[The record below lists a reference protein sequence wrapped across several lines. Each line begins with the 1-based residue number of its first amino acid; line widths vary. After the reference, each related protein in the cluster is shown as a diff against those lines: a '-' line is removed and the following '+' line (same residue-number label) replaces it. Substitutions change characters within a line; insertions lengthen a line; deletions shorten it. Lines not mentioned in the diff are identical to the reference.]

1 MTVALYP
8 GTFDPVHYG
17 HIDIATRAA
26 GMFERLVVGV
36 YDRSLKNVL
45 FSTEERVVLAK
56 RALGHLPNVTV
67 TSYGGLTVGFARQQ
81 GASVMVRGL
90 RVTYDFELEYQM
102 ALTNKSL
109 ASEVETVLLVTSL
122 QYAFVSSS
130 IVKEVALAGGCI
142 NKMVPD
148 FVQAAMEEKLRALG
162 ESKNDKV
169 KVVSLRD

>member
-26 GMFERLVVGV
+26 AMFEGLVISV
-36 YDRSLKNVL
+36 YDRPLKGLL
-45 FSTEERVVLAK
+45 FSTEERV
-56 RALGHLPNVTV
+56 ALVRQAVEHLPNVTV
-67 TSYGGLTVGFARQQ
+67 SSYRGLTVAFARQQ

-109 ASEVETVLLVTSL
+109 ASEVETVLLVTGL

-142 NKMVPD
+142 DKMAPG
-148 FVQAAMEEKLRALG
+148 FVQLALQKKFQALG
-162 ESKNDKV
+162 ESSGDKV
-169 KVVSLRD
+169 KVISLRD

>member
-1 MTVALYP
+1 MTIALYP

-26 GMFERLVVGV
+26 AMFERLVIGV

-45 FSTEERVVLAK
+45 FSTDERVALA
-56 RALGHLPNVTV
+56 RQAVAHLPNVAV
-67 TSYGGLTVGFARQQ
+67 TSYDGLTVAYARQQ

-102 ALTNKSL
+102 ALTNRSL

-130 IVKEVALAGGCI
+130 IVKEVALAGGCVD
-142 NKMVPD
+142 KMVPD
-148 FVQAAMEEKLRALG
+148 FVRMSLEEKLRQLG
-162 ESKNDKV
+162 RSSNDKI

>member
-1 MTVALYP
+1 MTVAVYP

-17 HIDIATRAA
+17 HIDIATRASA
-26 GMFERLVVGV
+26 MFERLVVGV
-36 YDRSLKNVL
+36 YDRPMKDLL
-45 FSTEERVVLAK
+45 FSTEERVALAG

-67 TSYGGLTVGFARQQ
+67 VSYSGLTVAFTRQQ

-109 ASEVETVLLVTSL
+109 ASEVETVLLVTGL

-130 IVKEVALAGGCI
+130 IVKEVALAGGCVD
-142 NKMVPD
+142 KMVPD
-148 FVQAAMEEKLRALG
+148 FVQASMEEKLRKLG
-162 ESKNDKV
+162 ESSNDKV
-169 KVVSLRD
+169 KVISLRD

>member
-26 GMFERLVVGV
+26 AMFERLVVGV
-36 YDRSLKNVL
+36 YDRPLKNLL
-45 FSTEERVVLAK
+45 FSIEERVALAR
-56 RALGHLPNVTV
+56 RALAQLSNVSV
-67 TSYGGLTVGFARQQ
+67 VSYSGLTVAFTRQQ

-109 ASEVETVLLVTSL
+109 APGVETVLLVTGL
-122 QYAFVSSS
+122 HYAFVSSS
-130 IVKEVALAGGCI
+130 IVKEVALAGGCVD
-142 NKMVPD
+142 KMVPP
-148 FVQAAMEEKLRALG
+148 FVQTALEEKFRILG
-162 ESKNDKV
+162 SSSSEKV
-169 KVVSLRD
+169 AVVSLRD

>member
-1 MTVALYP
+1 MTIALYP
-8 GTFDPVHYG
+8 GTFDPVHFG

-26 GMFERLVVGV
+26 TMFDRLVIGI
-36 YDRSLKNVL
+36 YDRPLKSLL
-45 FSTEERVVLAK
+45 FSTEERVALA
-56 RALGHLPNVTV
+56 RQALGHLPNVTV
-67 TSYGGLTVGFARQQ
+67 SSYSRLTVAFARQQ

-109 ASEVETVLLVTSL
+109 ASEVETVLLVTGL

-130 IVKEVALAGGCI
+130 IVKEVALAGGCVD
-142 NKMVPD
+142 KMVPA
-148 FVQAAMEEKLRALG
+148 FVQVALREKLQALG
-162 ESKNDKV
+162 EVSSDKV

>member
-17 HIDIATRAA
+17 HIDIATRATA
-26 GMFERLVVGV
+26 MFERLVVAV
-36 YDRSLKNVL
+36 YDRPLKDLL
-45 FSTEERVVLAK
+45 FSTEERVALVLQ
-56 RALGHLPNVTV
+56 ALRHLPNVV
-67 TSYGGLTVGFARQQ
+67 VASYSGLTVAFARQQ

-142 NKMVPD
+142 DKMAPD
-148 FVQAAMEEKLRALG
+148 FVQAALKDKFRALG
-162 ESKNDKV
+162 EISNDKV
-169 KVVSLRD
+169 KVVSLLD